1 MSVGDW
7 AALNDVVIDAW
18 QLGFAPGNRA
28 LKRPLTARFKG
39 QITITMRFLLGGA
52 HFSPSAVG
60 IHHTDTVAHIVKL
73 LPGAELN
80 VRVPPSES
88 IR

>member
-18 QLGFAPGNRA
+18 RLGFAPGNRA

-39 QITITMRFLLGGA
+39 QITVTMRFLLGGA
-52 HFSPSAVG
+52 RFSPSAVG
-60 IHHTDTVAHIVKL
+60 IHHTDSVAHIAVHL
-73 LPGAELN
+73 LGAELN
-80 VRVPPSES
+80 VRVSPS
-88 IR
+88 